1 MIWVHAF
8 AKLLPLLLFLLLP
21 AFQIADAQVLKGGV
35 EFSRKLPPVK
45 KSLRVGTTF
54 DEKNLPESSTASEW
68 YRIPGWLAGVW
79 HRSEQVTNLSLG
91 RTVHTTDEVDEH
103 FGYQKDR
110 KGDIWNY
117 HNEPYVERHETDT
130 TIEIKLVT
138 LRKLLQSK
146 DNQAVFFYQCTSMTV
161 SKESHKIIS
170 EYQQEEYDTFHKV
183 DQSSIKCDCKARIF
197 SAQGVAEQILEG
209 HYSAN
214 LKSPF
219 AAVDQLG
226 DKDLRKDFNNFLT
239 VQGLS
244 DIVP

>member
-1 MIWVHAF
+1 MIRFHSL
-8 AKLLPLLLFLLLP
+8 AKLLLLLP
-21 AFQIADAQVLKGGV
+21 TLLQFSVQLADAQVLKGTV
-35 EFSRKLPPVK
+35 EFSRSLPPVK

-54 DEKNLPESSTASEW
+54 DEKNLPESNTTSEW
-68 YRIPGWLAGVW
+68 YRIPSWLAGVW

-91 RTVHTTDEVDEH
+91 RKVHTTDEVDEH

-110 KGDIWNY
+110 KGDVWNY

-161 SKESHKIIS
+161 SKDSHKIIS

-183 DQSSIKCDCKARIF
+183 DQLNIKCDCKARIF

-214 LKSPF
+214 LKSGF
-219 AAVDQLG
+219 AAIDQLG
-226 DKDLRKDFNNFLT
+226 DKDLRKDFNNFL
-239 VQGLS
+239 VAQGLS
-244 DIVP
+244 DLVP